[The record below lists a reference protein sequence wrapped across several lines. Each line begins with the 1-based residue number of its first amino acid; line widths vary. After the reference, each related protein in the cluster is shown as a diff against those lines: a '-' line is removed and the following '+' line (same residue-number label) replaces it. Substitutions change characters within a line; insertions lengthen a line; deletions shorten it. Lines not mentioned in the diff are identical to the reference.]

1 MRKEV
6 KQTMDENINNNE
18 VPLKVKVGEKEYDQD
33 SLAKLVG
40 LGETA
45 IELETKWNTP
55 LNRVVPEFT
64 KKSQR
69 LAEIEPEFN
78 KLKQEREQLAA
89 RQTGSQE
96 VTPEQR
102 DQARKA
108 IIDLLGGDVMMTADF
123 DKQYALRRAG
133 EQLLEKTQDIVE
145 TAKKQGKPAVEV
157 NKLLEYMGETGFKDP
172 EKAYKDMFE
181 PELDKWKEEQL
192 KKAKPSGFT
201 SQGFSSAGSKH
212 PEPIKPTRDNLSN
225 LLGQYV
231 NRES

>member
-1 MRKEV
+1 
-6 KQTMDENINNNE
+6 MDENTNNNE

-40 LGETA
+40 LGEMAT
-45 IELETKWNTP
+45 ELETKWNTP

-69 LAEIEPEFN
+69 LAELEPEYN

-89 RQTGSQE
+89 KQSSGQE
-96 VTPEQR
+96 MTPDQR
-102 DQARKA
+102 DQAKKA
-108 IIDLLGGDVMMTADF
+108 IVDLLGGDVMLTSDF

-133 EQLLEKTQDIVE
+133 EQLLEKTQNLVE

-157 NKLLEYMGETGFKDP
+157 NKLLEYMSETGFKDP

-181 PELDKWKEEQL
+181 PELDKWKEEQM
-192 KKAKPSGFT
+192 KKVKPSGFL
-201 SQGFSSAGSKH
+201 SQGISSAGSKN
-212 PEPIKPTRDNLSN
+212 PEPVKPTRNNLGQ
-225 LLGQYV
+225 LLGNYV